1 MLIIKVVLQSTVIRG
16 FSRKCVLDDISL
28 EVQHQ
33 RSGTKVLCIAEYS
46 YTVLWLLY
54 LTFRA
59 FLHSE
64 RVG

>member
-16 FSRKCVLDDISL
+16 FSRKCLLDDISL
-28 EVQHQ
+28 EVRHQ
-33 RSGTKVLCIAEYS
+33 RSGTKVL
-46 YTVLWLLY
+46 LWLLY